1 MFKPSSSLLASPVSF
16 DLPARPLIARVVPLA
31 AATAAAL
38 AIASA
43 PLTAR
48 AQQTVPMPQVAAK
61 AWMLYDVT
69 SGQALAS
76 QNADARIEPASLTKL
91 MTAYLA
97 FQALKENRLTIDQA
111 VVPTNLVLKVK
122 SDESRMFIEPNKPVT
137 VRDLLLGLI
146 VQSGNDAALALAEAV
161 GGSEEGFVAMMN
173 REAQRMGM
181 KNTHYTNTDGIPHPE
196 HYTTALDL
204 ATLTTRLIED
214 FPEYYSMYS
223 QKDFTYNKI
232 KQPNRNRLLYI
243 DSTVDGVKT
252 GHTKSAGY
260 CLISSAKRPLANV
273 PNGSRRLIS
282 IVIGTSSDQVRT
294 QESLKVLNYGFQFFD
309 TLRLYDK
316 GQVLATPDI
325 YKGREDTVKIGVR
338 DETYVTVPKGTAGRL
353 KPVLERQELL
363 VAPIAAGQQVGTVK
377 LMDGT
382 RKVGEFPVVALEDV
396 PEAGFFGRLWDTVR
410 LWFKRK

>member
-1 MFKPSSSLLASPVSF
+1 MLNRATTRLSSAF
-16 DLPARPLIARVVPLA
+16 APAAIVAAVALA
-31 AATAAAL
+31 AAPAAVL
-38 AIASA
+38 A
-43 PLTAR
+43 
-48 AQQTVPMPQVAAK
+48 QGVPMPQVAAK
-61 AWMLYDVT
+61 SWMLYDVT

-97 FQALKENRLTIDQA
+97 FEALKEKRLTLEQT
-111 VVPTNLVLKVK
+111 VVPTSLVLKVK
-122 SDESRMFIEPNKPVT
+122 SDESRMFIEPNKPVS
-137 VRDLLLGLI
+137 VQDLLLGLI

-181 KNTHYTNTDGIPHPE
+181 KNTHFTNTDGIPDPN
-196 HYTTALDL
+196 HYTTAVDL
-204 ATLTTRLIED
+204 ATLTTRLIKD

-223 QKDFTYNKI
+223 QKEFTYNKI
-232 KQPNRNRLLYI
+232 RQPNRNRLLYI
-243 DSTVDGVKT
+243 DPTVDGVKT

-282 IVIGTSSDQVRT
+282 IVIGTTTEQVRT
-294 QESLKVLNYGFQFFD
+294 QESLKILNYGFQFYD

-316 GQVLATPDI
+316 GQVLATPEI
-325 YKGREDTVKIGVR
+325 YKGKNGAVKIGVQE
-338 DETYVTVPKGTAGRL
+338 ETFVTVPKGTGGRL

-363 VAPIAAGQQVGTVK
+363 IAPIAAGQQVGMVK
-377 LMDGT
+377 LMDGAN
-382 RKVGEFPVVALEDV
+382 KVAEFPVVALEDV
-396 PEAGFFGRLWDTVR
+396 PEAGFFGRLWDTIR

>member
-1 MFKPSSSLLASPVSF
+1 MLNRATPRLASVFAS
-16 DLPARPLIARVVPLA
+16 AAIVAAATLA
-31 AATAAAL
+31 AAPVAL
-38 AIASA
+38 AQA
-43 PLTAR
+43 PAVVLTPG
-48 AQQTVPMPQVAAK
+48 VPMPQVAAK
-61 AWMLYDVT
+61 SWMLYDVT

-76 QNADARIEPASLTKL
+76 QNADMRIEPASLTKL

-97 FQALKENRLTIDQA
+97 FEALKEKRLTLDQA
-111 VVPTNLVLKVK
+111 VVPTNVVLKVK

-137 VRDLLLGLI
+137 VQDLLLGLI

-181 KNTHYTNTDGIPHPE
+181 KNSHFTNTDGIPDPN
-196 HYTTALDL
+196 HYTTAVDL
-204 ATLTTRLIED
+204 ATLTTRLIQD
-214 FPEYYSMYS
+214 FPEYYAMYS
-223 QKDFTYNKI
+223 QKEFTYNKI

-243 DSTVDGVKT
+243 DPTVDGVKT

-273 PNGSRRLIS
+273 PNGSRRLVS
-282 IVIGTSSDQVRT
+282 IVIGTTTEQVRT
-294 QESLKVLNYGFQFFD
+294 QESLKILNYGFQFFD

-325 YKGREDTVKIGVR
+325 YKGKAGTVKIGVQN
-338 DETYVTVPKGTAGRL
+338 ETFVTVPKGTGGRL

-363 VAPIAAGQQVGTVK
+363 IAPIAAGQQVGTVK

-382 RKVGEFPVVALEDV
+382 SKVAEFPVVALEEV
-396 PEAGFFGRLWDTVR
+396 PEAGFFGRLWDTIR

>member
-1 MFKPSSSLLASPVSF
+1 MFNQASPLFSHRIAHTLLAS
-16 DLPARPLIARVVPLA
+16 
-31 AATAAAL
+31 AAAL
-38 AIASA
+38 ALASA
-43 PLTAR
+43 PLTVR
-48 AQQTVPMPQVAAK
+48 AQAVPMPQVAAK
-61 AWMLYDVT
+61 AWMLFDVT
-69 SGQALAS
+69 SGQALGS
-76 QNADARIEPASLTKL
+76 QNADARIEPASLTKI

-97 FQALKENRLTIDQA
+97 FQALKEKRLTLDQA

-137 VRDLLLGLI
+137 VQDLLMGLI

-181 KNTHYTNTDGIPHPE
+181 KSTHFTNTDGIPDPN
-196 HYTTALDL
+196 HYTTAADL
-204 ATLTTRLIED
+204 AILTTRLIQD

-223 QKDFTYNKI
+223 QKEFTYNKI

-252 GHTKSAGY
+252 GHTRSAGY

-282 IVIGTSSDQVRT
+282 IVIGTTSEQVRT

-325 YKGREDTVKIGVR
+325 YKGKNDTIKIGVR

-363 VAPIAAGQQVGTVK
+363 VAPISAGQQVGTVK

-382 RKVGEFPVVALEDV
+382 SKVAEFPVVALEEV
-396 PEAGFFGRLWDTVR
+396 PEAGFFGRIWDTIR

>member
-1 MFKPSSSLLASPVSF
+1 MLNRATPLFASANTSALV
-16 DLPARPLIARVVPLA
+16 
-31 AATAAAL
+31 TAAIVGAAVVL
-38 AIASA
+38 APA
-43 PLTAR
+43 PVR
-48 AQQTVPMPQVAAK
+48 AQGVPMPQVAAK
-61 AWMLYDVT
+61 SWMLYDVT

-76 QNADARIEPASLTKL
+76 QNADVRVEPASLTKL

-97 FQALKENRLTIDQA
+97 FAALKEKRLTLDQT
-111 VVPTNLVLKVK
+111 VVPTTIVQKVK
-122 SDESRMFIEPNKPVT
+122 SDESRMFLEANKPVS
-137 VRDLLLGLI
+137 VQDLLLGLI

-181 KNTHYTNTDGIPHPE
+181 KNTHFSNTDGIPDPN

-204 ATLTTRLIED
+204 ATLTTRIIKD

-223 QKDFTYNKI
+223 QKEFTYNKI
-232 KQPNRNRLLYI
+232 RQPNRNRLLYI
-243 DSTVDGVKT
+243 DPTVDGLKT

-273 PNGSRRLIS
+273 PNGSRRLVS
-282 IVIGTSSDQVRT
+282 IVIGTTTEAVRT
-294 QESLKVLNYGFQFFD
+294 QESLKILNYGFQFFD
-309 TLRLYDK
+309 TLRLYDR

-325 YKGREDTVKIGVR
+325 YKGKASTVKIGVKE
-338 DETYVTVPKGTAGRL
+338 ETYITVPKGTGGRI

-363 VAPIAAGQQVGTVK
+363 VAPLTAGQQVGTVK
-377 LMDGT
+377 LMDGAT
-382 RKVGEFPVVALEDV
+382 KVAEFPVVALEDV
-396 PEAGFFGRLWDTVR
+396 PEAGFFGRLWDTIR

>member
-1 MFKPSSSLLASPVSF
+1 MLNRATTRLSSAF
-16 DLPARPLIARVVPLA
+16 APAAIVAAVVLA
-31 AATAAAL
+31 AAPAAVL
-38 AIASA
+38 A
-43 PLTAR
+43 
-48 AQQTVPMPQVAAK
+48 QGVPMPQVAAK
-61 AWMLYDVT
+61 SWMLYDVT

-97 FQALKENRLTIDQA
+97 FEALKEKRLTLDQS
-111 VVPTNLVLKVK
+111 VVPTSLVLKVK

-137 VRDLLLGLI
+137 VQDLLLGLI

-181 KNTHYTNTDGIPHPE
+181 KNTHFTNTDGIPDPN
-196 HYTTALDL
+196 HYTTAVDL
-204 ATLTTRLIED
+204 ATLTTRLIKD
-214 FPEYYSMYS
+214 FPEYYAMYS
-223 QKDFTYNKI
+223 QKEFTYNKI
-232 KQPNRNRLLYI
+232 RQPNRNRLLYI
-243 DSTVDGVKT
+243 DPTVDGVKT

-273 PNGSRRLIS
+273 PDGSRRLIS
-282 IVIGTSSDQVRT
+282 IVIGTTTEQVRT
-294 QESLKVLNYGFQFFD
+294 QESLKILNYGFQFFD

-325 YKGREDTVKIGVR
+325 YKGKSGTVKIGVQN
-338 DETYVTVPKGTAGRL
+338 ETFVTVPKGTGGRL

-363 VAPIAAGQQVGTVK
+363 IAPISAGQQVGMVK

-382 RKVGEFPVVALEDV
+382 NKVAEFPVVALEEV
-396 PEAGFFGRLWDTVR
+396 PEAGFFGRLWDTIR

>member
-1 MFKPSSSLLASPVSF
+1 MLNRATTRLSSAF
-16 DLPARPLIARVVPLA
+16 APAAI
-31 AATAAAL
+31 ATAIVLATAPAAVL
-38 AIASA
+38 A
-43 PLTAR
+43 
-48 AQQTVPMPQVAAK
+48 QGVPMPQVAAK
-61 AWMLYDVT
+61 SWMLYDVT

-97 FQALKENRLTIDQA
+97 FEALKEKRLTLDQA

-137 VRDLLLGLI
+137 VQDLLLGLI

-181 KNTHYTNTDGIPHPE
+181 KSTHFTNTDGIPDPN
-196 HYTTALDL
+196 HYTTAVDL
-204 ATLTTRLIED
+204 ATLTTRLIKD

-223 QKDFTYNKI
+223 QKEFTYNKI
-232 KQPNRNRLLYI
+232 RQPNRNRLLYI

-273 PNGSRRLIS
+273 PDGSRRLIS
-282 IVIGTSSDQVRT
+282 IVIGTTTEQVRT
-294 QESLKVLNYGFQFFD
+294 QESLKILNYGFQFFD

-325 YKGREDTVKIGVR
+325 YKGKNGTVKIGVQN
-338 DETYVTVPKGTAGRL
+338 ETFVTVPKGTGGRL

-363 VAPIAAGQQVGTVK
+363 IAPISAGQQVGMVK
-377 LMDGT
+377 LMDGNN
-382 RKVGEFPVVALEDV
+382 KVAEFPVVALEEV
-396 PEAGFFGRLWDTVR
+396 PEAGFFGRLWDTIR

>member
-1 MFKPSSSLLASPVSF
+1 MLNRATTRLSSAF
-16 DLPARPLIARVVPLA
+16 APAAIAAIVLA
-31 AATAAAL
+31 AAPAAVL
-38 AIASA
+38 A
-43 PLTAR
+43 
-48 AQQTVPMPQVAAK
+48 QGVPMPQVAAK
-61 AWMLYDVT
+61 SWMLYDVT

-97 FQALKENRLTIDQA
+97 FEALKEKRLTLDQA
-111 VVPTNLVLKVK
+111 VVPTSVVLKVK

-137 VRDLLLGLI
+137 VQDLLLGLI

-181 KNTHYTNTDGIPHPE
+181 KNTHFTNTDGIPDPN
-196 HYTTALDL
+196 HYTTAVDL
-204 ATLTTRLIED
+204 ATLTTRLIKD
-214 FPEYYSMYS
+214 FPEYYAMYS
-223 QKDFTYNKI
+223 QKEFTYNKI
-232 KQPNRNRLLYI
+232 RQPNRNRLLYI
-243 DSTVDGVKT
+243 DPTVDGVKT

-273 PNGSRRLIS
+273 PDGSRRLIS
-282 IVIGTSSDQVRT
+282 IVIGTTTEQVRT
-294 QESLKVLNYGFQFFD
+294 QESLKILNYGFQFFD

-325 YKGREDTVKIGVR
+325 YKGKSGTVKIGVQN
-338 DETYVTVPKGTAGRL
+338 ETFVTVPKGTGGRL

-363 VAPIAAGQQVGTVK
+363 IAPISAGQQVGMVK

-382 RKVGEFPVVALEDV
+382 NKVAEFPVVALEEV
-396 PEAGFFGRLWDTVR
+396 PEAGFFGRLWDTIR

>member
-1 MFKPSSSLLASPVSF
+1 MLNPASPLFVTR
-16 DLPARPLIARVVPLA
+16 LTAPVAQAVVA
-31 AATAAAL
+31 SAAAL
-38 AIASA
+38 ALLAAPASV
-43 PLTAR
+43 R
-48 AQQTVPMPQVAAK
+48 AQGVPLPQVAAK
-61 AWMLYDVT
+61 SWMLYDVT
-69 SGQALAS
+69 SGQALGS
-76 QNADARIEPASLTKL
+76 QNADLRIEPASLTKI

-97 FQALKENRLTIDQA
+97 FQALKENRLTLDQA

-173 REAQRMGM
+173 REAQRLGM
-181 KNTHYTNTDGIPHPE
+181 KNTHYTNTDGIPDPN
-196 HYTTALDL
+196 HYTTAVDL
-204 ATLTTRLIED
+204 ATLTTRLIKD
-214 FPEYYSMYS
+214 FPEYYGMYS
-223 QKDFTYNKI
+223 QKEFTYNKI

-243 DSTVDGVKT
+243 DATVDGVKT

-260 CLISSAKRPLANV
+260 CLISSAKRPLSNV

-282 IVIGTSSDQVRT
+282 IVIGTTSEQVRT
-294 QESLKVLNYGFQFFD
+294 QESLKVLNYGFQFYD

-325 YKGREDTVKIGVR
+325 YKGKNDTVKIGVK
-338 DETYVTVPKGTAGRL
+338 DETFVTVPKGVAGRL

-363 VAPIAAGQQVGTVK
+363 VAPLAAGQQVGMVK
-377 LMDGT
+377 LMDGNT
-382 RKVGEFPVVALEDV
+382 KVAEFPVVALEEV
-396 PEAGFFGRLWDTVR
+396 PEAGLFGRLWDTIR

>member
-1 MFKPSSSLLASPVSF
+1 MLNRATTRLCSAFA
-16 DLPARPLIARVVPLA
+16 PAAIAAAVVLA
-31 AATAAAL
+31 AAPAAVL
-38 AIASA
+38 A
-43 PLTAR
+43 
-48 AQQTVPMPQVAAK
+48 QGVPMPQVAAK
-61 AWMLYDVT
+61 SWMLYDVT

-97 FQALKENRLTIDQA
+97 FEALKEKRLTLDQA

-137 VRDLLLGLI
+137 VQDLLLGLI

-181 KNTHYTNTDGIPHPE
+181 KNTHFTNTDGIPDPN
-196 HYTTALDL
+196 HYTTAVDL
-204 ATLTTRLIED
+204 ATLTTRLIKD

-223 QKDFTYNKI
+223 QKEFTYNKI
-232 KQPNRNRLLYI
+232 RQPNRNRLLYI

-273 PNGSRRLIS
+273 PDGSRRLIS
-282 IVIGTSSDQVRT
+282 IVIGTTTEQVRT
-294 QESLKVLNYGFQFFD
+294 QESLKILNYGFQFFD

-325 YKGREDTVKIGVR
+325 YKGKSGTVKIGVQN
-338 DETYVTVPKGTAGRL
+338 ETFVTVPKGTGGRL

-363 VAPIAAGQQVGTVK
+363 IAPISAGQQVGMVK

-382 RKVGEFPVVALEDV
+382 SKVAEFPVVALEEV
-396 PEAGFFGRLWDTVR
+396 PEAGFFGRLWDTIR